1 MSINEKAEAAI
12 AAAVAANP
20 AHASGDRHG
29 QSVHSVHVGY
39 DGVSFFVPCSCG
51 VTLAVR
57 IPNDGVEVFP
67 RVSVTDDGS

>member
-1 MSINEKAEAAI
+1 MAEAAI

-29 QSVHSVHVGY
+29 QSVHSVSVGY
-39 DGVSFFVPCSCG
+39 DGVSCFVPCSCG

-57 IPNDGVEVFP
+57 ILKDDGSTAP